1 MEFRRNELSQGVAWH
16 ASTGLTRTASV
27 LSFDG
32 LGYLFTEKFGTEAEF
47 GASFFQ
53 IITLYLRPND
63 ASRGLVMYAYQTE
76 ISLSLEVAFRDGQ
89 LNVLVCLHDD
99 PIPQVLVNHT
109 ELASLSGNGEVEIQI
124 RYVPGNRRY
133 TINREDY
140 NLPSSTARFFTNLQQ
155 VKAWFGGAREDLMQ
169 STYTPHEMTG
179 YFGCLDMTVQKVFTV
194 FEIFRGSSFT
204 QYYLNSP
211 LQSRLSATCYATV
224 YVREVSFSAEA
235 EALAYTY
242 LPLSSDCAPTLPLSL
257 SLSLLPLDGEGV
269 VLAASDQ
276 ESSVLVRL
284 ESGQIRVTVS
294 TGTDSISLSSQE
306 QLELGVWHYIH
317 VSLTSFPSQ
326 ELQLFVN
333 GILHHAIPLS
343 LTSFSLDLPTSAP
356 VGVADPTPVLFLGRV
371 TQDFNQSS
379 NLPPFTGCMRDLT
392 IDLCPI
398 SFQSRSLVD
407 PHPPGVTYHSCPSA
421 PRAVPELPVQP
432 EPPQQRVCLEAEP
445 VELRSTHGG
454 FSRDTSLETSNVA
467 GLFGSEW
474 ILTLALRQR
483 RAGHVV
489 TVRSISGATVKVEVV
504 EEGRLALTLISDSGT
519 TASSTTSPLPHDT
532 FTPLTVSCSVVP
544 PTLLCNLTVA
554 GLPLSVAAE
563 APFTG
568 SVFDPAIPISLG
580 MTQDNLGNSVEG
592 FEGCISDLAI
602 NGDMTGFQGVVTDI
616 PCYNQTV
623 PGLGFTGISRIKLSL
638 PSPDEAGGEVRVALT
653 VRPLLETGVVLVL
666 TSPLA
671 PQPVLLVGLVQ
682 GELRVSQP
690 SGEYLTLAEGLCDPT
705 NEMVFELSVSYTAI
719 QLSVAVSGG
728 APANYPPPPSLTQ
741 FGELV
746 LTIGNLPDTLPTE
759 ADLSLLRSNDM
770 LPASQPAGL
779 VGCVLSHSVQS
790 QPLNLASVTH
800 TNIVNGFCVDN

>member
-1 MEFRRNELSQGVAWH
+1 
-16 ASTGLTRTASV
+16 
-27 LSFDG
+27 
-32 LGYLFTEKFGTEAEF
+32 
-47 GASFFQ
+47 
-53 IITLYLRPND
+53 
-63 ASRGLVMYAYQTE
+63 
-76 ISLSLEVAFRDGQ
+76 
-89 LNVLVCLHDD
+89 
-99 PIPQVLVNHT
+99 
-109 ELASLSGNGEVEIQI
+109 
-124 RYVPGNRRY
+124 
-133 TINREDY
+133 
-140 NLPSSTARFFTNLQQ
+140 
-155 VKAWFGGAREDLMQ
+155 
-169 STYTPHEMTG
+169 MTG

-204 QYYLNSP
+204 KYYLNSP

-276 ESSVLVRL
+276 ESSVLVVL

-306 QLELGVWHYIH
+306 QLELGIWHYIH

-356 VGVADPTPVLFLGRV
+356 VGVADPTPVLFLGQV
-371 TQDFNQSS
+371 TQDFNRSS
-379 NLPPFTGCMRDLT
+379 NLPSFTGCMRDLT
-392 IDLCPI
+392 IDLCPV

-407 PHPPGVTYHSCPSA
+407 SYPPGVTYHSCPSA

-454 FSRDTSLETSNVA
+454 FSRDTSLETSSVA
-467 GLFGSEW
+467 GLFG
-474 ILTLALRQR
+474 RQAPSYTHR

-489 TVRSISGATVKVEVV
+489 TVRSVSGATVKVEVV

-519 TASSTTSPLPHDT
+519 TASSTTSPLPHDI

-544 PTLLCNLTVA
+544 PAILCNLTVA

-563 APFTG
+563 ASFTS

-638 PSPDEAGGEVRVALT
+638 PSPEEAGGDVRVALT

-671 PQPVLLVGLVQ
+671 PQPVLIVGLVQ
-682 GELRVSQP
+682 GEVRASLADVHDSIANKNFTNNRVMTVTLYLFQLRVSRP

-705 NEMVFELSVSYTAI
+705 NEMVFELSVSYTAV
-719 QLSVAVSGG
+719 QLSVALSGG

-759 ADLSLLRSNDM
+759 ADVSLLLGSDM
-770 LPASQPAGL
+770 LPAAQPAGL

-800 TNIVNGFCVDN
+800 ANIVNGFCVDN